1 MNKQDCINMFLS
13 LTNISDDCGLKEAA
27 KIINNLDIILDYMY
41 NKHGVH
47 EMYRYSLKRKDISP
61 IDLAYAIS
69 KAASEVLSWATNEI
83 ACCKFREHFKLI
95 ISNSGIRVE
104 TAYGHDPLLPA
115 AVYSVLANMILLKFI
130 NLKRLSKCKA
140 CGKHYIYL
148 HERTYSSTICACKSI
163 GNI

>member
-1 MNKQDCINMFLS
+1 MNKQDCVNIFLS

-41 NKHGVH
+41 KYGVH
-47 EMYRYSLKRKDISP
+47 EMYRYSQKRKDISP
-61 IDLAYAIS
+61 IDLAYQIS
-69 KAASEVLSWATNEI
+69 KAASEILSWAANDI
-83 ACCKFREHFKLI
+83 ASCQFREHFKLI
-95 ISNSGIRVE
+95 ISNSGIKVA
-104 TAYGHDPLLPA
+104 TAYGHDTLLPA

-148 HERTYSSTICACKSI
+148 HERTYSSTMCVCKSLTAS
-163 GNI
+163 